1 MKKIILFL
9 LLSIVCAGVQAQNA
23 MVLKMKD
30 GTRNVVYLRAPST
43 SPTMIPYVTFE
54 DGDIVVRGDHELRV
68 SMADVQHYIYTETPD
83 GIETVGAATPIVK
96 FRGNDITVVNQPQGT
111 ATLVYTAN
119 GTLVKSMTY
128 QGQAATISLE
138 ELPQGVYLIKV
149 GSVTYK
155 FLKR

>member
-83 GIETVGAATPIVK
+83 GIETMGAATPIVK
-96 FRGNDITVVNQPQGT
+96 FRAGSISRRALPEIKSTV
-111 ATLVYTAN
+111 
-119 GTLVKSMTY
+119 
-128 QGQAATISLE
+128 
-138 ELPQGVYLIKV
+138 
-149 GSVTYK
+149 
-155 FLKR
+155 